1 MAITITDQIKKY
13 TAAFVILALLGFG
26 TAKVLQYRSM
36 KKAWLQATV
45 ENSDLAKKMNAAMA
59 KIESDHK
66 LREAEIQSALDD
78 VRESAKIT
86 VKDLTDRNKDIQRK
100 ADVAIASG
108 KSVQEKLDELKIQ
121 FDARGVIVDEWSAKF
136 SLTVADYEK
145 IIAKK
150 DEDLK
155 LYEAGLKK
163 QYDTAFEKWKL
174 EYSEN
179 ITRSKV
185 SVLTLTVGLTAV
197 YATDGKPYY
206 GLGATF
212 GIDLKRALEKIH
224 IL

>member
-1 MAITITDQIKKY
+1 MATVANKIK
-13 TAAFVILALLGFG
+13 AAAVGFAVLAIVGFG
-26 TAKVLQYRSM
+26 AAKVLQYRSM

-59 KIESDHK
+59 KIEADHR

-86 VKDLTDRNKDIQRK
+86 VKDLTDRNEDIQRK
-100 ADVAIASG
+100 ANAAIASK

-121 FDARGVIVDEWSAKF
+121 FDARGIIVDEWAAKF